1 MGCSPCSRERRALEQ
16 EALVAAEMVSQMR
29 AGESPR
35 AVRVSLRDGLFS
47 LKSAVMG
54 TLGCSLVTHRVPSC
68 PDPPGRVLGCAV
80 A

>member
-35 AVRVSLRDGLFS
+35 DVRASLRDGLFFFEVS
-47 LKSAVMG
+47 G
-54 TLGCSLVTHRVPSC
+54 HG
-68 PDPPGRVLGCAV
+68 DPWVLCCHPQGSQLS
-80 A
+80 